1 MTSVPTPE
9 MAHSTNLRESLL
21 TRLGGFVV
29 AGLELTK
36 GSLYSVT
43 NTVAGLALTAVT
55 QSERPGSSAAI
66 HFGATD
72 SEPHQ

>member
-9 MAHSTNLRESLL
+9 MAHGSNLRKSLL
-21 TRLGGFVV
+21 ARLGGLVV
-29 AGLELTK
+29 VGLELTK

-43 NTVAGLALTAVT
+43 NTVAGLALAAVT